1 MSASW
6 LVLDLL
12 APFGVLLALLVRE
25 LYLLRRDR

>member
-1 MSASW
+1 
-6 LVLDLL
+6 VLDLL